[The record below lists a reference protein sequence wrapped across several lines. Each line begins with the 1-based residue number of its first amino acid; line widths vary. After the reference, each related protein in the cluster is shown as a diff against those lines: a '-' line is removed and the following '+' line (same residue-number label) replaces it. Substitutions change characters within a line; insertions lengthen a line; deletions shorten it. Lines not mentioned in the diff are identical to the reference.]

1 MTQFDLVIKGG
12 TIVDGTHVPR
22 VVGDIGIRDGRIAKI
37 GANISADGA
46 AKVIDAKGLIVAP
59 GVIDPHTHYDA
70 QINWD
75 PYCTNSGWHGNTSFV
90 VGNCGFGF
98 MPCRPEDRERY
109 MLMMENTEQVPLGA
123 MRKAL
128 PWTWESF
135 PEWMEH
141 MKRLPKGVNVASYM
155 PLNSLMIYVM
165 GHEAAKTRGATP
177 AELQRMRDLLN
188 EAMDAGAVGFGFS
201 FLGQFN
207 SHKDIDGS
215 PMPTDTMVIEDAYA
229 LAEVL
234 RERDEGVIQ
243 VLGELPVVV
252 SNRSAIEELA
262 RISGRS
268 VLHNVVSA
276 FDKLPEY
283 HRSIMQWL
291 DECQAKGLNIYS
303 QALAFRAWNEFNVI
317 DYNSWQQV
325 DPFYEFT
332 NVGDADAKT
341 RLAANP
347 EFRARALAQYEP
359 AKMEGAGG
367 AIETWRLLRSEGAT
381 AWAEY
386 EGLMFSEIAERTGTP
401 AIDCFF
407 DVVAASNAR
416 AEFRTTEATTDD
428 PAKIA
433 EMLRHPRILPGTSDG
448 GAHVKFYS
456 GGQFATDNIVQMV
469 RETGLL
475 TLEELHFKLS
485 YLPARV
491 MGFEKRGALLEGY
504 AADLYIYD
512 FNTINYNSDAY
523 EVIHDLPDGD
533 WRRVVRP
540 EGIKWCVVNGQV
552 TMKDAQPTG
561 ATPGTMV
568 SNNGVDL
575 TNSKPSLTTVAAE

>member
-1 MTQFDLVIKGG
+1 MQQFDLVIKGG

-22 VVGDIGIRDGRIAKI
+22 VVGDIAIKDGRIAKI
-37 GANISADGA
+37 GANIPA
-46 AKVIDAKGLIVAP
+46 AAATKVIDARGHIVAP

-98 MPCRPEDRERY
+98 MPCRPADRERY

-128 PWTWESF
+128 PWTWETF

-141 MKRLPKGVNVASYM
+141 MKRLPKGVNIASYL

-165 GHEAAKTRGATP
+165 GHAAAKSRGATP
-177 AELQRMRDLLN
+177 TERQRMRDLLN
-188 EAMDAGAVGFGFS
+188 EAMDAGAVGFGLS
-201 FLGQFN
+201 FLGAFN
-207 SHKDIDGS
+207 SHKDIDGT
-215 PMPTDTMVIEDAYA
+215 PMPTDQMVIEDAYC

-234 RERDEGVIQ
+234 RDRDEGVIQ
-243 VLGELPVVV
+243 VLGELPVVI
-252 SNRSAIEELA
+252 SNRNVIEEIA

-283 HRSIMQWL
+283 HRDIIRWL

-317 DYNSWQQV
+317 DFNAWQQI
-325 DPFYEFT
+325 DPFFEFT
-332 NVGDADAKT
+332 NVGDAAAKT
-341 RLAANP
+341 RLAADA
-347 EFRARALAQYEP
+347 EFRTRARSQYDP
-359 AKMEGAGG
+359 AKMDGAGG
-367 AIETWRLLRSEGAT
+367 PIETWRLLRSEGAT
-381 AWAEY
+381 SWADY
-386 EGLMFSEIAERTGTP
+386 EGLMFSDIAERAGKP

-407 DVVAASNAR
+407 DIVAASKAK
-416 AEFRTTEATTDD
+416 AEFRTTEATTND

-456 GGQFATDNIVQMV
+456 GGQFATDNIVLMV
-469 RETGLL
+469 RETGLMS
-475 TLEELHFKLS
+475 LEELHFKLS

-491 MGFEKRGALLEGY
+491 MGFDRRGALLEGY

-512 FNTINYNSDAY
+512 FEELAYDSNAY

-533 WRRVVRP
+533 WRRVVRAQ
-540 EGIKWCVVNGQV
+540 GIKWCVVNGHV
-552 TMKDAQPTG
+552 TMKDGKPTG
-561 ATPGTMV
+561 ATPGTML

-575 TNSKPSLTTVAAE
+575 SSRQPALATVAAE